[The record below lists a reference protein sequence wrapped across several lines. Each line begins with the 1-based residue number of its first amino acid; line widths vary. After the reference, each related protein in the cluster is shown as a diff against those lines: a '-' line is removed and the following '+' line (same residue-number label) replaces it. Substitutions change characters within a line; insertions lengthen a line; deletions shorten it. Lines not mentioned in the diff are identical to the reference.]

1 MYLFILTGLNP
12 VQSCECA
19 SGLKMHNM
27 WYFFLWKIITELNLT
42 GINLRKTRSESYLR
56 KKSWSVYEKA
66 PGHDHRTGSKAL
78 VFIGGVGDAFG
89 TCAPPTNGRKK
100 GIHQDQL
107 KRFVL
112 GHSFD
117 LKKNAIF
124 FFFFSSENKHF
135 IYWQIIVYMF
145 DIRNFFPYCMNTW
158 LYVNCTSKV
167 QICSREGARSLHV
180 QWCNLLNFAV
190 FLLQKSVPWRSSFI
204 LKFDFA
210 KPWNI
215 HIH

>member
-117 LKKNAIF
+117 LKK
-124 FFFFSSENKHF
+124 K
-135 IYWQIIVYMF
+135 
-145 DIRNFFPYCMNTW
+145 RNFFLLFFFRKQTFYLLTNHC
-158 LYVNCTSKV
+158 LYVWHKKLLPILYEYMI
-167 QICSREGARSLHV
+167 ICELHI
-180 QWCNLLNFAV
+180 QGPNL
-190 FLLQKSVPWRSSFI
+190 
-204 LKFDFA
+204 
-210 KPWNI
+210 
-215 HIH
+215 